1 MIHKSCRQGPLQ
13 EPHRTRMEITMLI
26 QYQSDRNLD
35 EIIMSAPSLA
45 QERKWGVLGEHD
57 LKAKLQ
63 EKGHPIDREVRVLEV
78 CSPAFAQ
85 KALETQVEISV
96 FMPCRISIWEEN
108 GKRVL
113 ATVKPT
119 VLLQMAPNESLS
131 ALAVQAEQE
140 LSDLMKAM
148 AG

>member
-1 MIHKSCRQGPLQ
+1 
-13 EPHRTRMEITMLI
+13 MLI